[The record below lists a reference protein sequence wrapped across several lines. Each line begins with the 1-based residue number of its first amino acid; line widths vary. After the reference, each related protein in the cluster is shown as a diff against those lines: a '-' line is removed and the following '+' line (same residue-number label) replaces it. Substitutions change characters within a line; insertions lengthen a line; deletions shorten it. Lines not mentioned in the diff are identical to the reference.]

1 MAFWSSMAE
10 RSGQQLPGHGM
21 LPPVAR
27 GTPGPKVLLARSLLS
42 QLTDSLLRSRR
53 GASVFS
59 IPGGNREPFADIC
72 EPNSGLTVRVWKSS
86 FLSLRKIGSGLPK
99 GTKGID
105 HIPDIPFL
113 LEFVPLTLTHQR
125 KRPGGAIDSRP
136 ARKRS
141 RLLPSSAGGT
151 SQTEPRDLEESATAA
166 FEPEVIDLTG
176 EDTID
181 LTGEEEVIDLTGED
195 VGEEEVIDLT
205 GEDVVDLTGEEVI
218 DLTGEEE
225 VIDLRGEDVVDLT
238 GEEVIDLTGEDVI
251 DLTGEEEVIDLTGED
266 VIDLTG
272 EEVID
277 LTGEDVVDLTG
288 EEEVIDLTGEDVID
302 LTGEDV
308 IDLTGEEVID
318 LTGEE
323 EVIDLTGEDVID
335 LTGEEVIDL
344 TGEEVIDLTGE
355 DVVDLTGES
364 SEPEVIIISDDES
377 PMDREQSQQQLHL
390 SRASAEP
397 LARDDE
403 EEPRDIDGSALSSDW
418 LLFDFDL
425 PYWSDEDSEVRIHMS
440 LSFLVFGRERDKR
453 GAAQLSCFRW
463 DGEQNQQHPHVSS
476 ASGNSADLL
485 ASDDEEEPREVDG
498 AWPAGPASP
507 LAEENED
514 SEDWEPPHFFRTAEN
529 SAELPARDTE
539 EEPRDNQGWPDGVY
553 VALLPVYYYPGWWYL
568 QQQLHFVRAVLAMGN
583 NEEEQRD
590 NDDAWPAGPASPL
603 AEENE
608 DSEDW
613 EPPHFFRTA
622 ENSAELPARDTEEE
636 PRDNQGRWPDG
647 VYVALLPVYYYPGWW
662 YLQQQLH
669 FVRAVL
675 AMGNNEEEQRDNDEA
690 QPAGPASPPASEDE
704 VSECMD
710 RKGEMLH

>member
-1 MAFWSSMAE
+1 MSS
-10 RSGQQLPGHGM
+10 R
-21 LPPVAR
+21 
-27 GTPGPKVLLARSLLS
+27 
-42 QLTDSLLRSRR
+42 
-53 GASVFS
+53 
-59 IPGGNREPFADIC
+59 
-72 EPNSGLTVRVWKSS
+72 
-86 FLSLRKIGSGLPK
+86 
-99 GTKGID
+99 
-105 HIPDIPFL
+105 
-113 LEFVPLTLTHQR
+113 QR

-151 SQTEPRDLEESATAA
+151 SQTEPRDLEESATPA

-181 LTGEEEVIDLTGED
+181 LTGEDVIE
-195 VGEEEVIDLT
+195 
-205 GEDVVDLTGEEVI
+205 
-218 DLTGEEE
+218 
-225 VIDLRGEDVVDLT
+225 LRV
-238 GEEVIDLTGEDVI
+238 EDVI

-266 VIDLTG
+266 AVDLTG
-272 EEVID
+272 EEEVID

-288 EEEVIDLTGEDVID
+288 EEEVIDLTGE
-302 LTGEDV
+302 
-308 IDLTGEEVID
+308 EE
-318 LTGEE
+318 
-323 EVIDLTGEDVID
+323 VID

-425 PYWSDEDSEVRIHMS
+425 PYWSDEDSEDR
-440 LSFLVFGRERDKR
+440 
-453 GAAQLSCFRW
+453 
-463 DGEQNQQHPHVSS
+463 EQNQQHPHVSS

-507 LAEENED
+507 LAEENEA
-514 SEDWEPPHFFRTAEN
+514 SEDWEPPHFFRAAEN

-553 VALLPVYYYPGWWYL
+553 VALFPVYFYPGWWYL
-568 QQQLHFVRAVLAMGN
+568 QQQLHFI
-583 NEEEQRD
+583 
-590 NDDAWPAGPASPL
+590 
-603 AEENE
+603 
-608 DSEDW
+608 
-613 EPPHFFRTA
+613 
-622 ENSAELPARDTEEE
+622 
-636 PRDNQGRWPDG
+636 
-647 VYVALLPVYYYPGWW
+647 
-662 YLQQQLH
+662 
-669 FVRAVL
+669 RAVL

-704 VSECMD
+704 DSECMD

>member
-1 MAFWSSMAE
+1 MSS
-10 RSGQQLPGHGM
+10 R
-21 LPPVAR
+21 
-27 GTPGPKVLLARSLLS
+27 
-42 QLTDSLLRSRR
+42 
-53 GASVFS
+53 
-59 IPGGNREPFADIC
+59 
-72 EPNSGLTVRVWKSS
+72 
-86 FLSLRKIGSGLPK
+86 
-99 GTKGID
+99 
-105 HIPDIPFL
+105 
-113 LEFVPLTLTHQR
+113 QR

-151 SQTEPRDLEESATAA
+151 SQTEPRDLEESATPA

-181 LTGEEEVIDLTGED
+181 LTGEDVIELRVEDVIDLTGED
-195 VGEEEVIDLT
+195 A
-205 GEDVVDLTGEEVI
+205 VDLP
-218 DLTGEEE
+218 
-225 VIDLRGEDVVDLT
+225 
-238 GEEVIDLTGEDVI
+238 GEDVI

-266 VIDLTG
+266 A
-272 EEVID
+272 
-277 LTGEDVVDLTG
+277 VDLR
-288 EEEVIDLTGEDVID
+288 GEDVID

-323 EVIDLTGEDVID
+323 EVIDLTGEDVVD
-335 LTGEEVIDL
+335 LTGEEVIIDLTGEDVVDL

-355 DVVDLTGES
+355 DVVDLTDES
-364 SEPEVIIISDDES
+364 LEPEVIIISDDES

-425 PYWSDEDSEVRIHMS
+425 PYWSDEDSEDR
-440 LSFLVFGRERDKR
+440 
-453 GAAQLSCFRW
+453 
-463 DGEQNQQHPHVSS
+463 EQNQQHPHVSS

-590 NDDAWPAGPASPL
+590 ND
-603 AEENE
+603 
-608 DSEDW
+608 
-613 EPPHFFRTA
+613 
-622 ENSAELPARDTEEE
+622 
-636 PRDNQGRWPDG
+636 
-647 VYVALLPVYYYPGWW
+647 
-662 YLQQQLH
+662 
-669 FVRAVL
+669 
-675 AMGNNEEEQRDNDEA
+675 EA

-704 VSECMD
+704 VSELLEVHGQERRNVTLNSQEQVAGSGNGAGANDVPVADLAPAEQGAEEEDTESSDAQQGVVIRCPICMEYYAEFVRRGRQLVAALCGHVFCSRCLPIALEASHMCPVCRMD
-710 RKGEMLH
+710 LDPELYHHIYL